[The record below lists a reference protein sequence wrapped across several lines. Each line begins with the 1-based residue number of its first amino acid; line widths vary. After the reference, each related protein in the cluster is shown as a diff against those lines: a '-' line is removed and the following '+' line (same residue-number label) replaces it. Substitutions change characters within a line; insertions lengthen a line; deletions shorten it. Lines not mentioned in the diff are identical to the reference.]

1 MKGLLLGNFE
11 LLELLGI
18 LNQDVPLVKLCPNV
32 VVLRDDDVPEL
43 EGVPKVFTIDKLFGG
58 TEFPLDAF
66 RDALN
71 TLPYLDKLRVF
82 FAHFR
87 PYRGKITQRKDYWDR
102 FKAWRF
108 DIDHPYP
115 EEHILNLIEK
125 LPLQPNIVKKS
136 KKGWHLIYAF
146 SEFVLRDKYELYLQG
161 DEEGRLHFMVYSL
174 LTSHLPSYLK
184 SIEEKLDVNAS
195 SIVNMIATR
204 FVSENLPAYFLHEP
218 YPLSEFFDAFAHL
231 IPEKLPTYLPADT
244 QNGQPNGKGRDL
256 REVADGFYKAHRTSP
271 YTIQDVPKETF
282 YSLLNRCEVLKALD
296 KVWETHS
303 YEEWFIMTNFQAIK
317 ILYAEDGEE
326 WKLRQEFH
334 EKSKKH
340 PTYNRDTANYFL
352 NYAIG
357 RQKERLRPPSCGY
370 IYRTVRKE
378 FRAICEGCPYK
389 RVDKNGLIK
398 GHFIFDALK
407 GLRKKKKAEEP
418 QPQPTHPYPLEEP
431 QDPPASLEEPTSI
444 EDPQIPN
451 WELRDDG
458 WYLLENGVAVKVLPF
473 FRIRTHYIVG
483 DTEDEYVEITD
494 KHNRPYIKKVE
505 RRKDTYMPTPDLV
518 KSFGFINPDKVKEA
532 KRFLAYYIEQV
543 KEKRGVRI
551 DFLGYRYLNGWE
563 IAVGGDGRYTRK
575 ELSFLFY
582 GKDLD
587 YSTEWFL
594 PAVKG
599 DLETFKDT
607 YRKLFALED
616 PPLHFAIA
624 HFLSWIAKQFLRGS
638 SILPYTNPVLIFVGD
653 TGTGKS
659 IRAKIAAGLYG
670 NPALFS
676 FTNITLASFNN
687 HFPLLKVPFGID
699 EVITKTERDEAKFGE
714 LIYNITNI
722 QGKKTYSTTYNPIEV
737 PVLITG
743 ETENLLIDKVFA
755 SFRGLNRRSIVLELT
770 TDWKDNANTLDE
782 AAELLYSHHG
792 HILSY
797 VKGLTEEDREWI
809 REMAKH
815 IYGYEKIQNLGDASF
830 RDLRKHIA
838 ISLAMFAHFFF
849 YFIKAGTDEEIA
861 RKLAGIIDFVVEQI
875 TQNQVGRVG
884 ENIDYV
890 EEVMGFLS
898 KLDEFMGKH
907 PNVKLYGLSFK
918 QVCLRIGYTP
928 SHRVGELLKKFFWK
942 RYRPSKGKT
951 EEGDTEKNSSGP
963 KLYFTH
969 SCLISRPS
977 LTPKGEKFD
986 PSSHEV
992 AHDREKLRELTEEE
1006 ARIWLEV
1013 FRLRHGDRWVP
1024 VLVNTFELDKLPQF
1038 QKLLGSLPEQPTLFP
1053 EKPKKPEK
1061 DPEEPEGEPEEPE
1074 EEDDVWKYF

>member
-1 MKGLLLGNFE
+1 VLKKSKKEVCKMKGVLLDNFE

-18 LNQDVPLVKLCPNV
+18 LSQNFQNVKLSPNV

-43 EGVPKVFTIDKLFGG
+43 AGFPKVFTIDKLFKG
-58 TEFPLDAF
+58 TEFKLEEF
-66 RDALN
+66 KHTLN
-71 TLPYLDKLRVF
+71 SLPYLEKLRVF
-82 FAHFR
+82 FTHFR
-87 PYRGKITQRKDYWDR
+87 PYKGKITQRKDHWDR

-115 EEHILNLIEK
+115 EEHIQNLIEK
-125 LPLQPNIVKKS
+125 LPLKPNIVKKS
-136 KKGWHLIYAF
+136 KKGWHLIYVF
-146 SEFVLRDKYELYLQG
+146 DEFITRENYELYLHKNK
-161 DEEGRLHFMVYSL
+161 EEGRLHFMVYSL
-174 LTSHLPSYLK
+174 LTSHIPSYLRTL
-184 SIEEKLDVNAS
+184 EGKLDFYAS
-195 SIVNMIATR
+195 TLVNMIATR
-204 FVSENLPAYFLHEP
+204 FVSENLPAYLLHEP
-218 YPLSEFFDAFAHL
+218 YSLSEFFIAFSHL
-231 IPEKLPTYLPADT
+231 IPKQPTQT
-244 QNGQPNGKGRDL
+244 QTNGKGKDL
-256 REVADGFYKAHRTSP
+256 REVADGFYKAYRTSP
-271 YTIQDVPKETF
+271 YTIHDIPKETF
-282 YSLLNRCEVLKALD
+282 YSLLDRCAVLKALD
-296 KVWETHS
+296 TVWENHS

-317 ILYAEDGEE
+317 ILYAEKGKE
-326 WKLRQEFH
+326 WALRQEFH

-340 PTYNRDTANYFL
+340 PEYNRDIANYCL

-357 RQKERLRPPSCGY
+357 RQGERLKPPSCGY
-370 IYRTVRKE
+370 IYRVIRKE
-378 FRAICEGCPYK
+378 FRAICEECPYK
-389 RVDKNGLIK
+389 KIDTNGLIK

-407 GLRKKKKAEEP
+407 ELRKKKKVEEQQPNSEEP
-418 QPQPTHPYPLEEP
+418 Q
-431 QDPPASLEEPTSI
+431 
-444 EDPQIPN
+444 DPQIPN
-451 WELRDDG
+451 WELREDG
-458 WYLLENGVAVKVLPF
+458 WYMLENGVAVKVLPY

-494 KHNRPYIKKVE
+494 KHNRTYIKKVE
-505 RRKDTYMPTPDLV
+505 RRKDTYIPTPDLV
-518 KSFGFINPDKVKEA
+518 KSFGFINPDKIKEA

-543 KEKRGVRI
+543 KEQRGLRI
-551 DFLGYRYLNGWE
+551 EFLGYRYLNGWD

-575 ELSFLFY
+575 ELSFIFY

-594 PAVKG
+594 PSVKG
-599 DLETFKDT
+599 DLETFKEI
-607 YRKLFALED
+607 YRELFKLDD

-638 SILPYTNPVLIFVGD
+638 SVLPYLNPVLIFLGD

-659 IRAKIAAGLYG
+659 IRAKLSAGLYG

-699 EVITKTERDEAKFGE
+699 EVLTKTERDETKFGE

-755 SFRGLNRRSIVLELT
+755 SFRGLNRRSIVLQLT
-770 TDWKDNANTLDE
+770 TDWKDNADALDE

-797 VKGLTEEDREWI
+797 VKGLTERDKEGIKEL
-809 REMAKH
+809 AKV
-815 IYGYEKIQNLGDASF
+815 IYDYRKIQNLGDASF

-838 ISLAMFAHFFF
+838 ISLAMFAHFSLS
-849 YFIKAGTDEEIA
+849 FIQAGTEEEID

-875 TQNQVGRVG
+875 TRNQVGRVG

-898 KLDEFMGKH
+898 KVDEAR
-907 PNVKLYGLSFK
+907 VKGIQLKGLNFK
-918 QVCLRIGYTP
+918 QVCQKIGYTP

-942 RYRPSKGKT
+942 RYQLPNNGTR
-951 EEGDTEKNSSGP
+951 
-963 KLYFTH
+963 LVFTP

-977 LTPKGEKFD
+977 LTLKGEKFD
-986 PSSHEV
+986 PSCPEV
-992 AHDREKLRELTEEE
+992 LYDKERLRELTEEE
-1006 ARIWLEV
+1006 AGIWLEV
-1013 FRLRHGDRWVP
+1013 FRLRHGDSWIP
-1024 VLVNTFELDKLPQF
+1024 VLVRTFELDKWPRF
-1038 QKLLGSLPEQPTLFP
+1038 QKLLGSLPEPIIMFT
-1053 EKPKKPEK
+1053 
-1061 DPEEPEGEPEEPE
+1061 PEEGKDKEKEEEPE
-1074 EEDDVWKYF
+1074 EEDLGF